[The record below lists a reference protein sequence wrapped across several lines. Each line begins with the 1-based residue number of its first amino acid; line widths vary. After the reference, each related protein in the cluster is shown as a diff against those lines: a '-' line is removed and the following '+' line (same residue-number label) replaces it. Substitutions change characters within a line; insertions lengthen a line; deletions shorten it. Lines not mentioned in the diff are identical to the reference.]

1 MRPLK
6 IECANPNWKIALKKN
21 LQEGIEVDLLDLDYL
36 ADWQFFEILA
46 LSHSMTLRLDTRQ
59 KIGKFRKCGP
69 VPGTKK
75 GIVLLPQPSHG

>member
-36 ADWQFFEILA
+36 ADWQFCDIVAFA
-46 LSHSMTLRLDTRQ
+46 HSMTMRLDTRQ
-59 KIGKFRKCGP
+59 KTGKFRRCGP
-69 VPGTKK
+69 PSDSNK
-75 GIVLLPQPSHG
+75 GIVLLPHPSHG